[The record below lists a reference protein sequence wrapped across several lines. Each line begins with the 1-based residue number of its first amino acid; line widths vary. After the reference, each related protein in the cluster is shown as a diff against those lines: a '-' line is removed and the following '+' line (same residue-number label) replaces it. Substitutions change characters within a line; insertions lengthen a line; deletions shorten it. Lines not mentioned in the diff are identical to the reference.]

1 MSGSGE
7 QRLARA
13 FELARVNRPEHL
25 RRLCAQ
31 LEQPTVSASADDL
44 RPAARV
50 LRGWLARMGFDA
62 RLAGPR
68 ERPHVLAARR
78 DRPGAPTVLLY
89 GHYDVQPPGDP
100 GAWSGAPFAPR
111 VADGR
116 VWARGAADNKGQHVA
131 QLLAIE
137 TLLAADGELP
147 CNVVVVLD
155 GEEEIGSPSLDETV
169 ARHRD
174 LLAADVV
181 IAADGP
187 GHPDGRARIIA
198 GCRGCLSF
206 TLSVATAA
214 RDLHSGNWGGVAPNA
229 AWELV
234 HALAALRSAAG
245 VLTIPGLE
253 PDEAIVHPLREQART
268 LPVDFDAVRLDSG
281 IERLDGPPGRGFHER
296 LTAWPALSVN
306 ALAAGPRDLAAAGPA
321 IPAQASARC
330 DLRLVP
336 GQDPGDAFALLEA
349 RLARVAPTARLV
361 RDGGAMAPSASPVD
375 SAAARTLAAAV
386 ARGQGAAPHVEPMVG
401 GSLPLVTWQRQLGCP
416 AYVVTYANHDSRTH
430 AGDENITVE
439 AFARGIRS
447 GIATLLAF
455 GEEE

>member
-1 MSGSGE
+1 MSPFDE
-7 QRLARA
+7 RRLARA
-13 FELARVNRPEHL
+13 FELARANRPEHL
-25 RRLCAQ
+25 RRLCTQ
-31 LEQPTVSASADDL
+31 LERPTVSASGDDL
-44 RPAARV
+44 RPAARG
-50 LRGWLARMGFDA
+50 LRDWLARMGFDA
-62 RLAGPR
+62 RLAG
-68 ERPHVLAARR
+68 ER
-78 DRPGAPTVLLY
+78 DRPLVMAAHREAPGAPTVLLY
-89 GHYDVQPPGDP
+89 GHYDVQPPGDLEL
-100 GAWSGAPFAPR
+100 WSNPPFAPR

-155 GEEEIGSPSLDETV
+155 GEEEIGSPSLEATV

-174 LLAADVV
+174 LLAADLV

-206 TLSVATAA
+206 TLTVQTAA

-245 VLTIPGLE
+245 ELTIPGLAA
-253 PDEAIVHPLREQART
+253 DEETVHALRRRARE
-268 LPVDFDAVRLDSG
+268 LPVDLDAVRADSG
-281 IERLDGPPGRGFHER
+281 IEQLDGPPGRGFHER
-296 LTAWPALSVN
+296 LTAWPSLSVN
-306 ALAAGPRDLAAAGPA
+306 ALSAGPRDVADAGPA
-321 IPAQASARC
+321 IPARASARC

-336 GQDPGDAFALLEA
+336 GQDPGDAFQLLQA
-349 RLARVAPTARLV
+349 RLAQQAPAVQIV

-375 SAAARTLAAAV
+375 SPHARRLAAAV
-386 ARGQGAAPHVEPMVG
+386 ARGQGADPHVEAMVG
-401 GSLPLVTWQRQLGCP
+401 GSLPLAAWQRQLGCP

-430 AGDENITVE
+430 APDENITVE
-439 AFARGIRS
+439 AFQRGIRS
-447 GIATLLAF
+447 GVATLLAF
-455 GEEE
+455 GEDR